1 MHATDA
7 LGTGIPTEVRSDR
20 RTTKVSIGPPPPS
33 EMNTQPHPMAI
44 PQAQPTTWPEYVAD
58 LTGRAGASA
67 VRQWMHE
74 AKADAPGRPPSP
86 SPPSVRLAVI
96 AILALILSI
105 LAVVSVVAAVISH
118 QMGSSAYETK
128 QAEANQA
135 FRETLATQSDAIA
148 AQRDA
153 FYLLIDV
160 LCESNPKVCLVERKL
175 QRDTVRP

>member
-1 MHATDA
+1 MHATET
-7 LGTGIPTEVRSDR
+7 LGNGIPTEVRNDR
-20 RTTKVSIGPPPPS
+20 RTTKVGIGPPTPS
-33 EMNTQPHPMAI
+33 EMNTQPHPMA
-44 PQAQPTTWPEYVAD
+44 QTQPTTWPEYVAD

-74 AKADAPGRPPSP
+74 AKTDTSGRPPAP
-86 SPPSVRLAVI
+86 PTPSVRLAVI
-96 AILALILSI
+96 ALLALILSV
-105 LAVVSVVAAVISH
+105 LAIVGVAVAVISH
-118 QMGSSAYETK
+118 QMGSSAYEVQ

-135 FRETLATQSDAIA
+135 FRETLAAQSEAIA